1 MKNYFSFNL
10 TGRKLFPIWILF
22 LILFFAP
29 YMTLVMKMQNI
40 QDANSSLLLF
50 FPLLVLLLIIAYLIM
65 FYIAKLAIENIAFND
80 KSIVFNGTFGSYFG
94 KILLGFFLSVITLG
108 VYMAWFVRNIMS
120 FFIDNSSYDS
130 NAFKFK
136 GKGSKLFVII
146 LLTLFV
152 PIILVTVIITLFR
165 IGNSDQIYLMM
176 IIQQVAMLIIMIP
189 YIYFVY
195 KWMVNIDYK
204 RFNIS
209 WKTNFW
215 NSCGKIA
222 IEMILSIVTVGIYGP
237 LAMVRLYK
245 YFTEKTFAQSESQQF
260 QFGYDIEPLND
271 FLFIWGQSLLTII
284 TLGIYY
290 PWAFSKIG
298 DRILGKTY
306 LVEK

>member
-50 FPLLVLLLIIAYLIM
+50 FPLFVLLLIVAYLIM

-152 PIILVTVIITLFR
+152 PIILVTVIMTLFR

-195 KWMVNIDYK
+195 KWMVNVDYK

-209 WKTNFW
+209 WETNFW

-245 YFTEKTFAQSESQQF
+245 YFTEKTFAQSESQQL

>member
-1 MKNYFSFNL
+1 
-10 TGRKLFPIWILF
+10 
-22 LILFFAP
+22 
-29 YMTLVMKMQNI
+29 MTLVMKMQNI
-40 QDANSSLLLF
+40 QDANSSIFLYF
-50 FPLLVLLLIIAYLIM
+50 SLLVLLLIIAYLIM
-65 FYIAKLAIENIAFND
+65 FYISKLAIGNIAFND

-108 VYMAWFVRNIMS
+108 VYMAWFVRNILS
-120 FFIDNSSYDS
+120 FFTDNSTYDS

-136 GKGSKLFVII
+136 GKGGKLFVIT

-152 PIILVTVIITLFR
+152 PIILVTVIVTLFK
-165 IGNSDQIYLMM
+165 IGNSDQVYLMM
-176 IIQQVAMLIIMIP
+176 IIQQVVMLIIMIS

-195 KWMVNIDYK
+195 KWMINIDYK
-204 RFNIS
+204 LFNVS

-245 YFTEKTFAQSESQQF
+245 YFTEKTFAQSESQQL

>member
-50 FPLLVLLLIIAYLIM
+50 FPLFVLLLIVAYLIM

>member
-50 FPLLVLLLIIAYLIM
+50 FPLFVLLLIVAYLIM

-152 PIILVTVIITLFR
+152 PIILVTVIMTLFR

-204 RFNIS
+204 LFNVS